1 MVVEAASSESTGGER
16 VAKDLRKALK
26 RALLSVFLNLLLAVT
41 KGVAG
46 AVSGSTALIGD
57 ALHSAADV
65 LASGAAGAGLWLSG
79 KEHPSFPFGLY
90 KAESIATL
98 VISIFVVL
106 AAYEIGRGA
115 LLSPAPMPDVGVA
128 FPVAV
133 GSFIVAICFGL
144 YQLRNGRKLH
154 SPALI
159 ADAKDYLADA
169 ASTGVVVLGL
179 AAAHYGYAVERYAA
193 GFVSVF
199 VLWSGAGLLVGAVRD
214 LLDAAV
220 DPEMRDKFIA
230 LAMEH
235 PQVRKVE
242 RCIGRRAGGR
252 MLVNMDV
259 LLRTD
264 SHETADKVAD
274 RLEETVME
282 AYPRVVMVHIR
293 THFGH
298 NDTIRRITPLASR
311 DDRRP
316 VGLVHACWFLVETF
330 DSESG
335 ETVSEKLERNP
346 SADAKRKKGFRTA
359 KRILDLNPD
368 IVCVPR
374 KTSGTAFLLLD
385 EAGVKIEEAGPSS
398 VVPQESCDDREPKKS
413 SFSLPFLNSKEE
425 K

>member
-1 MVVEAASSESTGGER
+1 MAMEADAPPSSGGDR
-16 VAKDLRKALK
+16 VAKDLRKALN
-26 RALLSVFLNLLLAVT
+26 RALLSVCLNLFLAVS
-41 KGVAG
+41 KGIAG
-46 AVSGSTALIGD
+46 ALSGSTALIGD
-57 ALHSAADV
+57 ALHSAVDV
-65 LASGAAGAGLWLSG
+65 FSSAAAGAGLWLSG

-106 AAYEIGRGA
+106 AAYETGRGA
-115 LLSPAPMPDVGVA
+115 LLSPAPIPDVGIA
-128 FPVAV
+128 FPVALA
-133 GSFIVAICFGL
+133 SFFITIGFGL
-144 YQLRNGRKLH
+144 YQLRNGRRLY

-193 GFVSVF
+193 GFVSIF
-199 VLWSGAGLLVGAVRD
+199 VLWSGIGLLVGAVRD

-220 DPEMRDKFIA
+220 DPEMRDQFIA

-264 SHETADKVAD
+264 SHERADKVAD
-274 RLEETVME
+274 RLEEAVME

-298 NDTIRRITPLASR
+298 NETVRRITPLTSR
-311 DDRRP
+311 EDRRA
-316 VGLVHACWFLVETF
+316 VGLVHACWFLVEEF
-330 DSESG
+330 DAESG
-335 ETVSEKLERNP
+335 EAVSEKLERNP

-359 KRILDLNPD
+359 KRILELNPD
-368 IVCVPR
+368 IVSVPR
-374 KTSGTAFLLLD
+374 RTQGSAFLLLD
-385 EAGVKIEEAGPSS
+385 EAGVKVEEVGPSD
-398 VVPQESCDDREPKKS
+398 VVTTEACAEKAAKKS
-413 SFSLPFLNSKEE
+413 SFSLPFLQSKDE